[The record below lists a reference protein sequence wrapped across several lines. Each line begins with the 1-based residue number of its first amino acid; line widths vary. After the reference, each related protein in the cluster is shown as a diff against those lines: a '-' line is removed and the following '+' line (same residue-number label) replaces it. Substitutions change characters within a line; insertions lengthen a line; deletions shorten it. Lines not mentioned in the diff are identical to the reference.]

1 MKGKTD
7 EQRKEAMDRYLG
19 EFAKPKAKE
28 KEVTSLDI
36 GDAAKVEMINEVIKK
51 NQEAYA
57 KRLKDMALEYEM
69 NKGADNLVLR

>member
-1 MKGKTD
+1 
-7 EQRKEAMDRYLG
+7 
-19 EFAKPKAKE
+19 
-28 KEVTSLDI
+28 
-36 GDAAKVEMINEVIKK
+36 MINEVIKQ

>member
-1 MKGKTD
+1 MKGKTE